1 MATAFVTLDSLPG
14 ADPSAEDN
22 SAAGQQTSGATA
34 PSEGTA
40 SAGDTSWHT
49 KVNEL
54 EGLIQRHRQQLT
66 GSQEEVQRL
75 RKQVE
80 ALQQGTSA
88 TSSPQP
94 PTKDKIKFS
103 EAVRKLEL
111 EDDASLLDAWE
122 QETRQQAQDAARQ
135 VAQTQTNQQDTRQ
148 ALQQAIVQRH
158 GELLSD
164 KAFAEQ
170 VGQRYQELAQD
181 PLTRTLHPEDQQY
194 VFAEPQTGQQYD
206 MRILMQ
212 AANEVKAAKPAATR
226 PRPSTLGVTGGGGVP
241 PPAAGQAIPKAWV
254 EPGGIFAD
262 PQVQQVMRNL
272 GYGGNTRTQVQNV
285 LKHLSPRAKAQLE
298 RGQ

>member
-22 SAAGQQTSGATA
+22 SADAAGTTGAAA
-34 PSEGTA
+34 PSTGTA
-40 SAGDTSWHT
+40 SAGDTAWQT
-49 KVNEL
+49 KVAEL
-54 EGLIQRHRQQLT
+54 ESLIQRHRQQLT

-75 RKQVE
+75 RREVE
-80 ALQQGTSA
+80 SLRQGTSPA
-88 TSSPQP
+88 TLP
-94 PTKDKIKFS
+94 PKDKVKLS

-111 EDDASLLDAWE
+111 DDDDSLLQAWE
-122 QETRQQAQDAARQ
+122 QETVQQAQDAARQ
-135 VAQTQTNQQDTRQ
+135 AAQAQTGQHDTRQ

-164 KAFAEQ
+164 AAFAQQ
-170 VGQRYQELAQD
+170 VGERYQALVND
-181 PLTRTLHPEDQQY
+181 PLTRTLHPDDPQY

-212 AANEVKAAKPAATR
+212 AANEVKAAQPASAR
-226 PRPSTLGVTGGGGVP
+226 RPSTLGVTTGGGSGGP

-254 EPGGIFAD
+254 EQGGVFAD
-262 PQVQQVMRNL
+262 PRVQQAMRNL
-272 GYGGNTRTQVQNV
+272 GYGSNTRTQVQNV
-285 LKHLSPRAKAQLE
+285 LKHLSPREKSRLE

>member
-22 SAAGQQTSGATA
+22 SAAAAGTTGATA
-34 PSEGTA
+34 PSAGTA
-40 SAGDTSWHT
+40 SAGDTSWQG
-49 KVNEL
+49 KVAEL

-75 RKQVE
+75 RRQVE
-80 ALQQGTSA
+80 ALQQNTPLSSA
-88 TSSPQP
+88 AP
-94 PTKDKIKFS
+94 PAKERIKFS

-122 QETRQQAQDAARQ
+122 QDTVQQAQEAARQ
-135 VAQTQTNQQDTRQ
+135 AAAAQTGQQDTRQ

-164 KAFAEQ
+164 AAFAQQ
-170 VGQRYQELAQD
+170 VGARYQELAQD

-226 PRPSTLGVTGGGGVP
+226 PRPSTLGVTNGGGTP
-241 PPAAGQAIPKAWV
+241 PPATGQAIPKAWV

-285 LKHLSPRAKAQLE
+285 LKHLSPRAKANLE